1 MKKTTSH
8 STKKL
13 TTKNSKK
20 NVSLSL
26 LIALGVVFIAA
37 GLFIGLLVFS
47 DSQPFEPRSFSLYSA
62 SSTFVS
68 DAGFEAG
75 KLAFSSE
82 EEYVSFLNEQQSQQ
96 SNYYRGDSLSGAFSV
111 DGINAKN
118 DIAVNSD
125 STSLVQSSSFS
136 EDDSSDYSKTNNQ
149 IATVDEAD
157 LIKTNGNYIYTVTD
171 ETLFIVDAN
180 KSEDANVVATYEFNQ
195 VAQSLFL
202 EDDMLAV
209 FSYSHSRPEAFSD
222 DMIAKIGSWPRQ
234 GMTTVTF
241 LNVSNPQDP
250 QLVQKYQLEGRYD
263 TARLSD
269 GYIYLILHQN
279 PYARDSHPTPIIL
292 QEDKVTSI
300 AAKNIFYYPQPYNN
314 PQLVLTH
321 SFNFADTQLVESTAV
336 TVDYANDV
344 YVSKKAI
351 YLTGYDH
358 FSEHEFTQN
367 ILQDE
372 LSSYLTT
379 ADTELIQKIRAV
391 DSDILSAWEK
401 EQKILQVYY
410 DILHSLSSSQQEN
423 IQERVDEKTYEL
435 MSEMEY
441 FDYTTIS
448 KLAYDKGKL
457 NLVASTKVP
466 GRILNQFSLDE
477 SEDEILRVATTQSQ
491 TRFSYKDLHREST
504 SAVWTFDEDLRELG
518 SLEDLAQEESI
529 YAVRFIQDR
538 LYIVTFEQID
548 PFFVIDLSDAT
559 QPEVLGELKI
569 PGFSNYL
576 HPYDENHII
585 GIGRDATTSGRL
597 QGLKISLFNVED
609 VTNPIEV
616 TSYVGEDKYAQTT
629 ATYEHKAFLF
639 SKEKNLLVI
648 PAHNAGYDDTNVYN
662 GAFWFTITPEDI
674 SLEGV
679 IDHSMATHE
688 SSSMYRHQP
697 LVERS
702 LFIDDVLYTKSP
714 TLIRLHNLETK
725 KAITNVKLIQSS
737 NMDML

>member
-477 SEDEILRVATTQSQ
+477 SEDEILQWGTEGTGNRV
-491 TRFSYKDLHREST
+491 
-504 SAVWTFDEDLRELG
+504 
-518 SLEDLAQEESI
+518 
-529 YAVRFIQDR
+529 
-538 LYIVTFEQID
+538 
-548 PFFVIDLSDAT
+548 
-559 QPEVLGELKI
+559 
-569 PGFSNYL
+569 
-576 HPYDENHII
+576 
-585 GIGRDATTSGRL
+585 
-597 QGLKISLFNVED
+597 
-609 VTNPIEV
+609 
-616 TSYVGEDKYAQTT
+616 
-629 ATYEHKAFLF
+629 
-639 SKEKNLLVI
+639 
-648 PAHNAGYDDTNVYN
+648 
-662 GAFWFTITPEDI
+662 
-674 SLEGV
+674 
-679 IDHSMATHE
+679 
-688 SSSMYRHQP
+688 
-697 LVERS
+697 
-702 LFIDDVLYTKSP
+702 
-714 TLIRLHNLETK
+714 
-725 KAITNVKLIQSS
+725 
-737 NMDML
+737 